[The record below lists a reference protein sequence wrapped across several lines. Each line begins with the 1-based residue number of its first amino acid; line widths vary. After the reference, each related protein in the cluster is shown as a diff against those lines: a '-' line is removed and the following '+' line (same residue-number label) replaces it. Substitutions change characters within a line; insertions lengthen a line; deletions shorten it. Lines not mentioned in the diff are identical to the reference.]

1 MGKEIRKL
9 RILYA
14 KDGHGNLTTR
24 LSIPKSWLDKLGFSV
39 DDREAEVSFD
49 EEKNYNYKKNKAG
62 LISCSFCYL
71 KSLTVKYNKWT

>member
-39 DDREAEVSFD
+39 NDREAEVSFD
-49 EEKNYNYKKNKAG
+49 DEKEIIIIKKIKQD
-62 LISCSFCYL
+62 
-71 KSLTVKYNKWT
+71 